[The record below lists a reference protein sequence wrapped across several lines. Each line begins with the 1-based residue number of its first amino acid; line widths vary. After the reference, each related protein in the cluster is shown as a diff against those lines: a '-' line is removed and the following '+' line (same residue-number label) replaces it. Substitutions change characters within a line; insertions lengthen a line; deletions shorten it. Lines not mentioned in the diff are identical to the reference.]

1 MQLGSAALT
10 RTRVIVDLTSTL
22 PASMAVFITSCV
34 LYRDKAPTWS
44 LLVSP
49 RGSDVSTGFHG
60 LIRRLSVSDI
70 ETRAEWDFSAFGRS
84 FAYVS
89 STHAPLYIAS
99 KTLLDFNDFSI
110 TSLILTRPFSDFVIF
125 RRSQGE
131 RMGPISFLFQP
142 DFNSAWPLF
151 SDQHEYAGAATGKRD
166 QHGFFPKGDLPSD
179 QEAISVS
186 PYDRMGP
193 LSFHLRPQESAHRI
207 RLDAR
212 ILLDTGFHH
221 APT

>member
-1 MQLGSAALT
+1 
-10 RTRVIVDLTSTL
+10 
-22 PASMAVFITSCV
+22 
-34 LYRDKAPTWS
+34 
-44 LLVSP
+44 
-49 RGSDVSTGFHG
+49 
-60 LIRRLSVSDI
+60 
-70 ETRAEWDFSAFGRS
+70 
-84 FAYVS
+84 
-89 STHAPLYIAS
+89 
-99 KTLLDFNDFSI
+99 
-110 TSLILTRPFSDFVIF
+110 
-125 RRSQGE
+125 
-131 RMGPISFLFQP
+131 MGPISFLFQP

-212 ILLDTGFHH
+212 ILLDTGFHR
-221 APT
+221 APTRTKLPFAPSAISKRIASSGFCTLHMPSASHPSSRPGDQGVSGV